1 MNNLKYVIRVV
12 VVLFVLYALRPSEM
26 LCRAFW
32 SGAKGFVR
40 GVKEY
45 RSKQAHRAFPPWY
58 YTRQC
63 LTEINR
69 MRKEGE

>member
-12 VVLFVLYALRPSEM
+12 VVMFALYVLKPFEV
-26 LCRAFW
+26 LCRVSW

-40 GVKEY
+40 GIKEY
-45 RSKQAHRAFPPWY
+45 RSKQAHRAFPPWS
-58 YTRQC
+58 YTKHC